1 MHKGKGL
8 LCTSSFD
15 WKANFPSYYEAALRA
30 DMAVGEEYESGL
42 FDEYYDLDSDIVQDQ
57 IDEHGEY

>member
-1 MHKGKGL
+1 M
-8 LCTSSFD
+8 
-15 WKANFPSYYEAALRA
+15 AALRA